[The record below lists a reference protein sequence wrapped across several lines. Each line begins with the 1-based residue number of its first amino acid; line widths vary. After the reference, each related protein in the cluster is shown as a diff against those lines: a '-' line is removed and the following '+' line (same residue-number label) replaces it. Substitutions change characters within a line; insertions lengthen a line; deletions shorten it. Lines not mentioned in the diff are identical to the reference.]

1 MLQLGIP
8 VEIADVLR
16 RGYRILVDKDG
27 LAKQLTDTASWP
39 DRPETLPT
47 ELSWIETS
55 HDFFYHVVLAA
66 KKAKRGELWVAKSTC
81 DGYLKNLILRLIE
94 WHAKAKSDR
103 DTWHKG
109 RYLEQWAEPEVLQ
122 DLPGTFAAYTLADV
136 QRALLA
142 NLHFYERFGREV
154 ARALEYRFPDE
165 AYSFA
170 AGQVRQLV
178 GQDLG
183 VTQ

>member
-1 MLQLGIP
+1 
-8 VEIADVLR
+8 
-16 RGYRILVDKDG
+16 
-27 LAKQLTDTASWP
+27 LT
-39 DRPETLPT
+39 
-47 ELSWIETS
+47 
-55 HDFFYHVVLAA
+55 A

-81 DGYLKNLILRLIE
+81 DGYLKNLMLRLIE
-94 WHAKAKSDR
+94 WHAKTKNDR

-109 RYLEQWAEPEVLQ
+109 RFLEQWAEPEVLQ
-122 DLPGTFAAYTLADV
+122 ELPSTFAGYTRADV

-142 NLHFYERFGREV
+142 NLRFYERFGREV
-154 ARALEYRFPDE
+154 ACALEYRFPDE

-170 AGQVRQLV
+170 AGQVRQLT